1 MYWIIVFSVTILG
14 AIVQILVSSSTGFT
28 PAHIAEVSLIWLLAG
43 FYGVATFLAGLQ
55 HLFNSDKIANYI
67 GWLTGS
73 GFQLEL
79 GWAEVGLG
87 LASFLAIW
95 FRGTYLISSS
105 IAGSALFL
113 GAAFVHAR
121 DMAKKGNL
129 NPGNAGPVFYI
140 DILAPILVIVMLIL
154 YSPWK

>member
-14 AIVQILVSSSTGFT
+14 AVVQILISGSTGFVT
-28 PAHIAEVSLIWLLAG
+28 ARIAEVSLIWLLAG

-55 HLFNSDKIANYI
+55 HLFNSDKMANYI
-67 GWLTGS
+67 GWSTGS

-87 LASFLAIW
+87 LAGFLAIW
-95 FRGTYLISSS
+95 LRGSYFIGPS

-121 DMAKKGNL
+121 DIVKKGNL

-140 DILAPILVIVMLIL
+140 DILAPILVMVMLIL